1 MNVNLHRLGRTVPAS
16 ASASASAVVDVIMT
30 IKAAQRGEARGQFGL
45 RNKPAANDGA
55 CEMVA

>member
-16 ASASASAVVDVIMT
+16 AVVDVILT
-30 IKAAQRGEARGQFGL
+30 VKAAQRSEARGQFGL